1 MSPDHH
7 AGGGATIFTLQP
19 KRPAVVLSAH
29 CALLSLA
36 AGAATRRPQT
46 LDTKKLSSA
55 WRQRHTNMKS
65 REDREVAIGAKS
77 LYLSRRLGA
86 TTSGSLSD
94 RFVFVRSIAAV
105 ILSPAL

>member
-1 MSPDHH
+1 
-7 AGGGATIFTLQP
+7 
-19 KRPAVVLSAH
+19 
-29 CALLSLA
+29 
-36 AGAATRRPQT
+36 
-46 LDTKKLSSA
+46 
-55 WRQRHTNMKS
+55 MKS